1 MATSTKSRTTG
12 ASKASEDKKAPL
24 APETEQAAEPTPE
37 ETAAEKKTD
46 TIDES
51 QFVTVRNGFH
61 GTLVY
66 ISQRTKEQFDWPEY
80 GDEQEM
86 ELRELKSAKAGQ
98 KAFFANN
105 WFLLDDWVIKYLGV
119 ENYYKHSVDQRSLNE
134 LLRSSPDRIVSEI
147 SMMNDGQKSSVG
159 YRVREM
165 IRNGEIDSLR
175 VITALEEALGTEL
188 IEK

>member
-1 MATSTKSRTTG
+1 MATSTKSKTTG
-12 ASKASEDKKAPL
+12 AAKASEEKKAPL
-24 APETEQAAEPTPE
+24 APETEQAAEPAA
-37 ETAAEKKTD
+37 TAPAEQKTEA
-46 TIDES
+46 IDES
-51 QFVTVRNGFH
+51 QYVTVRNGFH

-98 KAFFANN
+98 KAFFTNN
-105 WFLLDDWVIKYLGV
+105 WFMLDDWVIKYLGV
-119 ENYYKHSVDQRSLNE
+119 ENYYKHTVDQRGLNE
-134 LLRSSPDRIVSEI
+134 LLRSAPDKIISEI
-147 SMMNDGQKSSVG
+147 SKMNEGQKSSVG

-165 IRNGEIDSLR
+165 IESGEIDSLR
-175 VITALEEALGTEL
+175 VITALEEALGIEL